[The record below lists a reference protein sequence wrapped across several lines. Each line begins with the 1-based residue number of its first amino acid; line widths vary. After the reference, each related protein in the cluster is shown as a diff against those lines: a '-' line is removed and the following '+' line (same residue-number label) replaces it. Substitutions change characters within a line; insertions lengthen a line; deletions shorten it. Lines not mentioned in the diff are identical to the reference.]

1 MWPNR
6 DRLISSTSY
15 KERVTFIC
23 SIWLI
28 FGLTENIGNECRL
41 RLNLFDLKTYKSVRQ
56 IETWQWIKYNDWQKW
71 NTKMYYIILT
81 IMFKSGALYLNIACC
96 HLLPNLFKDTPYITT
111 RKRFTVQNCNRQT
124 INYLSFR
131 GLLALNK
138 QLLCFSENR
147 NFTHRKKMT
156 HQAVIM
162 QPTIFYLNNLKC

>member
-1 MWPNR
+1 
-6 DRLISSTSY
+6 
-15 KERVTFIC
+15 
-23 SIWLI
+23 
-28 FGLTENIGNECRL
+28 
-41 RLNLFDLKTYKSVRQ
+41 
-56 IETWQWIKYNDWQKW
+56 
-71 NTKMYYIILT
+71 MYYIILT

-162 QPTIFYLNNLKC
+162 QPTIFYLNNLKCQMKTPCNARKICSANARICVFRAFHLMDSIFIATTGAFELTNKVFNMKCNSCN